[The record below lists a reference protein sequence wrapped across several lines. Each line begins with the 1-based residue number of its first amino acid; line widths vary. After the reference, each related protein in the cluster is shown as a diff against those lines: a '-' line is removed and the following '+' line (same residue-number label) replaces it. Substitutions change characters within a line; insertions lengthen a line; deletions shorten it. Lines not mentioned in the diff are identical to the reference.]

1 MWNLKF
7 KAMKVI
13 TRFLKFIIPA
23 CVALGV
29 MVTSCRHDDNYYAV
43 GDFLVSFGTIE
54 KKGAATNDYVIYLD
68 NGNQV
73 IPLSTSV
80 PWFQIKDNQR
90 VMVDFNPLDDQRL
103 TDSTVAYRAVIRGLK
118 DILFK
123 GIKKY
128 TEVADD
134 SMGHDPIIVRD
145 AWISKTGGILTVK
158 LDYYTQGST
167 HYINLIDN
175 GESDGVAEPF
185 ILELRHNARGDLQKY
200 PATAY
205 VSFKLDYL
213 KLTGKTETKFYVR
226 YTDYDGRRID
236 LPNTFRY

>member
-1 MWNLKF
+1 
-7 KAMKVI
+7 MKVI
-13 TRFLKFIIPA
+13 TRFFKLFIPA
-23 CVALGV
+23 CVGLG
-29 MVTSCRHDDNYYAV
+29 MIVTSCRHDDNYFAV

-54 KKGAATNDYVIYLD
+54 KKSSATNDYVIHLD

-73 IPLSTSV
+73 IPLSTSA
-80 PWFQIKDNQR
+80 PWFQVNDNQR
-90 VMVDFNPLDDQRL
+90 VLVDFNPLVDQRL
-103 TDSTVAYRAVIRGLK
+103 TDSTVAYRAVIRSLR

-145 AWISKTGGILTVK
+145 SWISKTGGILTMK
-158 LDYYTQGST
+158 LDYLTQGST

-175 GESDGVAEPF
+175 GEGNGIVQPF
-185 ILELRHNARGDLQKY
+185 ILELRHNARGDLKKY

-213 KLTGKTETKFYVR
+213 KLTGKNETKFYVR
-226 YTDYDGRRID
+226 YTDYEGRRID
-236 LPNTFRY
+236 LPYTFRY